1 MTTILHN
8 LVRAPG
14 GIFCFY
20 LAGRWIKLAA
30 SMLTS
35 DFDYNLPPE
44 LIAQAPAPARDRSRL
59 MLVERA
65 TGAIGHYHASDLPEL
80 LRPGDLMVVN
90 DTRVIPARLFGKKP
104 KTGGK
109 VEVLFIAEIN
119 NYMAG
124 RNSKGVGTGC
134 QSGRSDGL
142 GAAGQSSPALPAE
155 RDIDVQRKEVQ
166 PVLWEAFLH
175 LSGRP
180 KVGDSFMLAGD
191 KVRAELKSIGERGRV
206 ILELHCAGDFL
217 EILENDGLPPLPPYI
232 KRPRQKA
239 GTDSLVRPIG
249 KNTAGQ
255 AVPPYH
261 KMMLDNSS
269 ESQIK
274 IDRERYQ
281 TVYARAAGAIAAPT
295 AGLHLSTEL
304 LEALAKAGV
313 DRTEITLHVGPGTFT
328 PVRSE
333 KVEDHRMEKE
343 RFIVPEASA
352 AKINAALAARRRI
365 VAVGTTTV
373 RTLESVAGADGQIA
387 PGSGETGIFIYPPF
401 RFRAVGALLTNF
413 HLPKSTLL
421 MLVSAFACP
430 QGCARS
436 GSQDGLELIRRAY
449 ETAVREK
456 YRFYSYGDCMLIV

>member
-1 MTTILHN
+1 
-8 LVRAPG
+8 
-14 GIFCFY
+14 
-20 LAGRWIKLAA
+20 
-30 SMLTS
+30 MLTS

-119 NYMAG
+119 NYLSG
-124 RNSKGVGTGC
+124 RNSKEAGTGC

-155 RDIDVQRKEVQ
+155 RDIAVQRKEVQ

-206 ILELHCAGDFL
+206 TLELHCAGDFL

-232 KRPRQKA
+232 KRPKQGA
-239 GTDSLVRPIG
+239 AEGE
-249 KNTAGQ
+249 
-255 AVPPYH
+255 
-261 KMMLDNSS
+261 NSS
-269 ESQIK
+269 RRAS
-274 IDRERYQ
+274 DRERYQ

-304 LEALAKAGV
+304 LEALAKAGI

-373 RTLESVAGADGQIA
+373 RTLESVADADGQIA

-436 GSQDGLELIRRAY
+436 GGQAGWDLIRRAY
-449 ETAVREK
+449 ATAVQEK
-456 YRFYSYGDCMLIV
+456 YRFYSYGDCMLII

>member
-1 MTTILHN
+1 
-8 LVRAPG
+8 
-14 GIFCFY
+14 
-20 LAGRWIKLAA
+20 
-30 SMLTS
+30 MLTS

-119 NYMAG
+119 NYLSG
-124 RNSKGVGTGC
+124 RNSKEAGTGC

-155 RDIDVQRKEVQ
+155 RDIAVQRKEVK

-175 LSGRP
+175 VSGRP

-206 ILELHCAGDFL
+206 TLELRCEGDFL

-232 KRPRQKA
+232 KRPRREMMMAASRDA
-239 GTDSLVRPIG
+239 GDT
-249 KNTAGQ
+249 
-255 AVPPYH
+255 
-261 KMMLDNSS
+261 
-269 ESQIK
+269 QIK

-281 TVYARAAGAIAAPT
+281 TVYARATGAIAAPT

-343 RFIVPEASA
+343 RFIVPEVSA

-373 RTLESVAGADGQIA
+373 RTLESVADADGQIA

-436 GSQDGLELIRRAY
+436 GGQAGWDLIRRAY
-449 ETAVREK
+449 ATAVQEK
-456 YRFYSYGDCMLIV
+456 YRFYSYGDCMLII